1 MWTVK
6 LPGTDDT
13 GTQLDIALTNANGTP
28 VYALNGLERSA
39 IQALYLAY
47 DAHLGEPDPCLKPA
61 VLANC
66 SGALLNAYDQ
76 VQKGKRLEGLREK
89 LLGAVM
95 ECPLCGAA
103 AATTLDHHLSK
114 SEYQALAIYPRN
126 LVPSCQPCNR
136 AKGTLVPVAGQ
147 EMIHAYF
154 QTLPTV
160 TFLRADSVYA
170 EGSLKITFAIE
181 INALEA
187 GLAARLAFQLDRLK
201 LTERNQDAI
210 NLFLFALKPSFQL
223 FEGQP
228 GEHELLRSFL
238 LKAADTYDKDLGLNH
253 WKAAVVRSLAA
264 SEEFLDNPWIYL
276 AKPPPGM
283 IAG

>member
-13 GTQLDIALTNANGTP
+13 GTQLDIALTNANGIP
-28 VYALNGLERSA
+28 VYALNGVERAA
-39 IQALYLAY
+39 IHALYLAY
-47 DAHLGEPDPCLKPA
+47 DANLGEPDPCLKPA
-61 VLANC
+61 VLVNC
-66 SGALLNAYDQ
+66 AAALLNAYDQ
-76 VQKGKRLEGLREK
+76 VQKGKRLESLREM

-103 AATTLDHHLSK
+103 AATTLDHHLPK

-126 LVPSCQPCNR
+126 LIPSCQPCNR

-160 TFLRADSVYA
+160 TFFRADSVYA
-170 EGSLKITFAIE
+170 EGSLKIAFAIE
-181 INALEA
+181 DGALEA
-187 GLAARLAFQLDRLK
+187 GLEARLAFQLDRLK

-228 GEHELLRSFL
+228 GERDLIQSFL
-238 LKAADTYDKDLGLNH
+238 LKAAETYDKDLGLNH
-253 WKAAVVRSLAA
+253 WKSAVVRSLA
-264 SEEFLDNPWIYL
+264 SNDEFLDNPWAYL
-276 AKPPPGM
+276 AKPPPAM
-283 IAG
+283 AAG